1 MMTEQ
6 PKIQGQHLERQAYVY
21 IRQSTPQQVTQHR
34 ESQELQYQL
43 QQRAQQLG
51 WRPEQVVVIDE
62 DLGKSAITASG
73 RQGFQSLVAAV
84 GLAQVGLILV
94 TAVSRLARNCSD
106 WYQLLDLASVYG
118 TLIGDG
124 EAIYDPREYND
135 RLLLGLKGT
144 FSEAEWHSLRARL
157 HQALLNKAR
166 RGELA
171 MRLPV
176 GYDRLEDGQ
185 VVFSA
190 DQEVQSAIRLV
201 LAQFERLGTARAVLA
216 YCFEHELALPR
227 RPHSGPERGQIQWVK
242 ASYQAIYR
250 ILTHPAYAG
259 AYTYGKC
266 TTMRLPGREQK
277 VVHRKRPLA
286 DWPVLI
292 QDAFPGYISWE
303 RYVQNRAR
311 LGENRQWGRGAARS
325 GQALLQGIAFCGRCG
340 CRLHLRYSNKTAYVC
355 DTANKRYG
363 ESLCQSFLVP
373 PIDEAVSQLFLTAV
387 QPAHLEAALAAVEQV
402 EAERQRLETRWQQRL
417 ERARYEAE
425 LARRR
430 YERVDPDH
438 RLVASELEGQWEEK
452 LQAWQQLERDWQQA
466 QQQEVAPLTEAEQG
480 LIRQLAA
487 DVPALWQAETTTM
500 ADRKRLL
507 RCLIQDVMVDG
518 VTKPGFGLIQV
529 HWRTGATTLVEVE
542 RPKPGRRIPAQLVAR
557 IRELAQQ
564 QPDDEIARLLNEADI
579 PTATGQAWTE
589 RRVTNTRKRHDI
601 PTACPYYA
609 KAQGPRGDGLVCVR
623 DAAARLGVSVSMI
636 SYWFRQGLLV
646 GHQRRRRTALWV
658 RLTDADCCRID
669 GSTPLRPEM
678 ESLPKIRRQL
688 NLGPAQLRTE
698 IQAGRLTPYRLRIN
712 DRWHWYVV
720 RREPDA

>member
-201 LAQFERLGTARAVLA
+201 FAQFERLGTARAVLA

-286 DWPVLI
+286 EWPVLI

-325 GQALLQGIAFCGRCG
+325 GQALLQGIAFCSRCG

-387 QPAHLEAALAAVEQV
+387 QPAHLEGGATRSSGSRLSRRRASGSGAPAPRNALA
-402 EAERQRLETRWQQRL
+402 
-417 ERARYEAE
+417 
-425 LARRR
+425 
-430 YERVDPDH
+430 
-438 RLVASELEGQWEEK
+438 
-452 LQAWQQLERDWQQA
+452 
-466 QQQEVAPLTEAEQG
+466 
-480 LIRQLAA
+480 
-487 DVPALWQAETTTM
+487 TTSGT
-500 ADRKRLL
+500 
-507 RCLIQDVMVDG
+507 
-518 VTKPGFGLIQV
+518 
-529 HWRTGATTLVEVE
+529 
-542 RPKPGRRIPAQLVAR
+542 
-557 IRELAQQ
+557 
-564 QPDDEIARLLNEADI
+564 
-579 PTATGQAWTE
+579 
-589 RRVTNTRKRHDI
+589 
-601 PTACPYYA
+601 
-609 KAQGPRGDGLVCVR
+609 
-623 DAAARLGVSVSMI
+623 S
-636 SYWFRQGLLV
+636 
-646 GHQRRRRTALWV
+646 
-658 RLTDADCCRID
+658 
-669 GSTPLRPEM
+669 PLR
-678 ESLPKIRRQL
+678 SRV
-688 NLGPAQLRTE
+688 GPPPL
-698 IQAGRLTPYRLRIN
+698 
-712 DRWHWYVV
+712 
-720 RREPDA
+720 